1 MRIAL
6 ACTTAFAV
14 ALAAPASARAQD
26 VGARAYVTP
35 GTTVQ
40 VGAPFVLNVE
50 ITGTQQ
56 LQSEPILPDLERFAR
71 YLGNSAQSSIQ
82 VVNGRRAVSITVQ
95 YRYQAVAEGSFDV
108 PALQLVA
115 GGQSLTTEP
124 LRVTVSAQAPQ
135 GTPPTQA
142 PGGGGAV
149 GTADPG
155 QVGPDDIFITA
166 EASKTHVVEGEPLV
180 VEYRIW
186 TRVDVTAFNFT
197 RVPEP
202 DGFWVEDVTPQGQPV
217 VEQRTRDGQQFATA
231 VIRRV
236 ALVPTGAGERTVDP
250 IVLEAQVR
258 VRADDPFDRF
268 FGGRSLFGGG
278 TVPAGVA
285 SGPLAITVDPL
296 PPGAPQ
302 PFSGIVGQLEITA
315 SLDRD
320 SVQANGAVT
329 LTVRA
334 SGDGNIR
341 AIPAPSL
348 DLEDD
353 FEVFPPEVSESVRA
367 FGAGL
372 SGEKTFEY
380 VLIPRA
386 PGRREIPAVTMGYLD
401 GETAAYRV
409 ASTEALPLVV
419 SGEVTNGPA
428 ALARG
433 GVAQLRQDIRFIHLG
448 AAVRPIARPL
458 FDGAAFWIFALLPLA
473 GIAGALGLRRHRD
486 LLEGDVAY
494 ARGRRAG
501 RVAKKR
507 LADARRLADGD
518 DPRAFYAEVAR
529 AVRGLVADKLNLAE
543 AGLQTAELARH
554 LERRAAS
561 AETVAEL
568 RACLEHCDRQRF
580 APPGQDPQERSR
592 FLDRAGRLMTA
603 IDRALA

>member
-1 MRIAL
+1 
-6 ACTTAFAV
+6 
-14 ALAAPASARAQD
+14 
-26 VGARAYVTP
+26 
-35 GTTVQ
+35 
-40 VGAPFVLNVE
+40 
-50 ITGTQQ
+50 
-56 LQSEPILPDLERFAR
+56 
-71 YLGNSAQSSIQ
+71 
-82 VVNGRRAVSITVQ
+82 
-95 YRYQAVAEGSFDV
+95 
-108 PALQLVA
+108 LQLVA

-124 LRVTVSAQAPQ
+124 LRVTVSAQATQ
-135 GTPPTQA
+135 GA
-142 PGGGGAV
+142 PSSQGPRGGGAV
-149 GTADPG
+149 GPADPA
-155 QVGPDDIFITA
+155 QVGADDIFITA

-197 RVPEP
+197 NVPEP

-278 TVPAGVA
+278 TVPAGVV
-285 SGPLAITVDPL
+285 SEPLTITVDPL

-302 PFSGIVGQLEITA
+302 PFSGVVGQLELTA

-329 LTVRA
+329 LTLRA

-341 AIPAPSL
+341 AIPAPTL
-348 DLEDD
+348 DLDDD

-401 GETAAYRV
+401 GATAAYRV

-419 SGEVTNGPA
+419 SGEMTNGPA

-448 AAVRPIARPL
+448 AAVRPMARPL

-561 AETVAEL
+561 PETVAEL

-592 FLDRAGRLMTA
+592 FLDRAGRLMTS

>member
-1 MRIAL
+1 
-6 ACTTAFAV
+6 
-14 ALAAPASARAQD
+14 
-26 VGARAYVTP
+26 
-35 GTTVQ
+35 
-40 VGAPFVLNVE
+40 
-50 ITGTQQ
+50 
-56 LQSEPILPDLERFAR
+56 
-71 YLGNSAQSSIQ
+71 
-82 VVNGRRAVSITVQ
+82 
-95 YRYQAVAEGSFDV
+95 
-108 PALQLVA
+108 
-115 GGQSLTTEP
+115 
-124 LRVTVSAQAPQ
+124 
-135 GTPPTQA
+135 
-142 PGGGGAV
+142 
-149 GTADPG
+149 
-155 QVGPDDIFITA
+155 
-166 EASKTHVVEGEPLV
+166 
-180 VEYRIW
+180 
-186 TRVDVTAFNFT
+186 
-197 RVPEP
+197 
-202 DGFWVEDVTPQGQPV
+202 
-217 VEQRTRDGQQFATA
+217 
-231 VIRRV
+231 
-236 ALVPTGAGERTVDP
+236 
-250 IVLEAQVR
+250 VR

-278 TVPAGVA
+278 TVPAGVV
-285 SGPLAITVDPL
+285 SEPLAITVDPL

-302 PFSGIVGQLEITA
+302 PFSGVVGALELTA

-320 SVQANGAVT
+320 SVRANGAVT

-341 AIPAPSL
+341 AIPAPLL
-348 DLEDD
+348 DLEGD

-419 SGEVTNGPA
+419 SGEMIDGPA
-428 ALARG
+428 GLARG

-448 AAVRPIARPL
+448 ATVRPIARPL

-486 LLEGDVAY
+486 LIEGDVAY

-501 RVAKKR
+501 RVAKRR
-507 LADARRLADGD
+507 LADARRLAGGN

-529 AVRGLVADKLNLAE
+529 AVRGLVADRLNLAE

-561 AETVAEL
+561 VETVAEL

-580 APPGQDPQERSR
+580 APPGDDPQERSR
-592 FLDRAGRLMTA
+592 LLDRAGRLMTL
-603 IDRALA
+603 IDRSLA